1 MGLCLTKEER
11 LDDAFVLAA
20 LSCNQAKMEKL
31 LEEGANIEAT
41 EVCPPPPPFCACVCN
56 FLLVGGQPSKHS
68 ACRPCAAHC
77 CHRRFRD
84 CQFCLGRVI
93 FLSLT

>member
-41 EVCPPPPPFCACVCN
+41 EVCPPTPSFLCVSLQ
-56 FLLVGGQPSKHS
+56 FLARGW
-68 ACRPCAAHC
+68 AT
-77 CHRRFRD
+77 F
-84 CQFCLGRVI
+84 
-93 FLSLT
+93 